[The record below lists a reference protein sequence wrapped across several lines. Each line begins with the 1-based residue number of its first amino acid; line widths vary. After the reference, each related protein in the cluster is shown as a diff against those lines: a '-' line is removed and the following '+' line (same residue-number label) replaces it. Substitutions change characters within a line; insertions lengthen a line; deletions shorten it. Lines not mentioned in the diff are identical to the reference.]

1 MTPIALATILLS
13 AFMHAGWN
21 LLVKRASNKEV
32 FMWWALLAGTLLYSP
47 LLMVSLPIP
56 SKVWPYAI
64 FSALIEVFYFWMLAR
79 AYERYDFSLVYPI
92 SRGAAPALLAL
103 WAVFFLDEKIEAVG
117 ACGIVLIL
125 MGVYVVGQGRLRMT
139 HAKIHGL
146 LPALAIALCISIYSV
161 IDATAVRMMPAAP
174 YSVLL
179 IGLIGLF
186 FTPVVL
192 RKHGALALRSEW
204 RWHWRAILAV
214 GILHTLAY
222 LLVLQVYA
230 TSRVSYAGA
239 LREISVVFGAVA
251 GWLWQ
256 SESFGRMRTFGAGL
270 IFLGVVALALA
281 KY

>member
-1 MTPIALATILLS
+1 
-13 AFMHAGWN
+13 
-21 LLVKRASNKEV
+21 
-32 FMWWALLAGTLLYSP
+32 MWWALLLGTLLYSP
-47 LLMVSLPIP
+47 LLMISLPIP
-56 SKVWPYAI
+56 RKIWPYALV
-64 FSALIEVFYFWMLAR
+64 SALIEVFYFWMLTR

-103 WAVFFLDEKIEAVG
+103 WAVFFLNETIPAVG
-117 ACGIVLIL
+117 ACGIALIL
-125 MGVYVVGQGRLRMT
+125 LGVFIVGQGKLRLANARLQG
-139 HAKIHGL
+139 A

-161 IDATAVRMMPAAP
+161 IDAAAVRLMPAAP
-174 YSVLL
+174 YSVLI

-192 RKHGALALRSEW
+192 RKHGALALRNEW
-204 RWHWRAILAV
+204 RLHWRAILAV

-239 LREISVVFGAVA
+239 LREISVVFGAWA

-256 SESFGRMRTFGAGL
+256 SESFGKLRTLGAGL
-270 IFLGVVALALA
+270 IFLGIVILALA
-281 KY
+281 KP